1 MSDDPITYGTQTGDG
16 FYCVP
21 GGKPLTTAPEQY
33 GWPTDAVLAVQAA
46 EERAEA
52 LRAAL
57 EKIPASGLE
66 VLASWFDMHDDKRG
80 YTGDREVQM
89 DLRRWSK
96 TISGALAAD
105 DAARGGS

>member
-46 EERAEA
+46 DERAEKAEERAER

-57 EKIPASGLE
+57 EVYATPALGCHHWSGSS
-66 VLASWFDMHDDKRG
+66 ARDA
-80 YTGDREVQM
+80 
-89 DLRRWSK
+89 
-96 TISGALAAD
+96 IAAD
-105 DAARGGS
+105 DAAKG